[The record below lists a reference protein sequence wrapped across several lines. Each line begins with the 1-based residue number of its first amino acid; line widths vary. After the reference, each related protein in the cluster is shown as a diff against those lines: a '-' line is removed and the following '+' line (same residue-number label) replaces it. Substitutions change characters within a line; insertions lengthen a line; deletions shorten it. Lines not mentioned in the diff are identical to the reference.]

1 MKKGTYLV
9 IILFRKDNETVVA
22 VNRMSHSHD
31 YVFRNAA
38 FKNDF
43 SVGATVDEVKKQ
55 EYSKMYFSTCRKC
68 DNAGRVLRPP
78 FLAAC
83 AWPLRVR
90 QRM

>member
-22 VNRMSHSHD
+22 VNRMSHGHD

-43 SVGATVDEVKKQ
+43 SVGATVDEIKKQ
-55 EYSKMYFSTCRKC
+55 ESKLFSKSELK
-68 DNAGRVLRPP
+68 DKFNYGVLSLP
-78 FLAAC
+78 
-83 AWPLRVR
+83 V
-90 QRM
+90 